1 MNAHIPQSI
10 PTITELKKLA
20 TLRNHIISP
29 RLNSPTVTVI
39 QDTLSG
45 VYRMTRSKV
54 KIPEQEAMN
63 MIARWD
69 LPLKTF
75 PRKEYYTGQDMLSFI
90 LPKLSGKF
98 GKVLVEYG
106 KVKSGQFDKNALISE
121 SALIHTIYN
130 DFGPDQ
136 TARFIDLLQSLI
148 HKYFLIEGFSVGI
161 QDMLTSK
168 ENTDVLKE
176 SIDTNISKVDELIKK
191 VHEGK
196 FTNNTGR
203 SNAEELEYSIA
214 SITTSITT
222 ASTKLVASL
231 DSDNRTMAM
240 VNSGAK
246 ANEMNVAQMMAL
258 LGQQNIEGG
267 RAPYTFDG
275 RTLPH
280 FPKYD
285 DGLESR
291 GFVKNSFLT
300 GLTPFE
306 YFFHAAAGR
315 IGMID
320 TAVKSVS
327 KDTKIIIQDMDGVSN
342 VVNIG
347 EWIDSL
353 IDNSS
358 KEDITYYGPEDANM
372 ELLKL
377 SEDKCVFIPTIDMK
391 GNTIWSKLTAVTR
404 HDPGEKL
411 YKIET
416 ASGREVIVT
425 KAQSLLVWNNVKD
438 VFEPS
443 DANSVKIGDFL
454 PTTMSISAP
463 QKIID
468 KISMNKYLP
477 KSEYIYGTDFNKA
490 VEMMNKSMEGR
501 DKIPTGWWEE
511 NNGVVFTL
519 PYDKKSKLYRAATR
533 SGIENIE
540 DGYIYPYRATR
551 QHSKTPEYF
560 ELNEDNGIMLGLYL
574 ADGNCHESSGQIHIT
589 KNNESV
595 REFAKKWFE
604 NMGIKTNE
612 TKQSKERAA
621 SVAGYS
627 TMMVRV
633 FESLCGKGSAN
644 KHVPTEA
651 YSAPDSF
658 VIGILNGYF
667 SGDGTVG
674 DGSIGCTSIS
684 KDLID
689 GISTLC
695 NRIGIFGKMSYNI
708 DPKPTNL
715 CESPKSYY
723 RLDIRAQWAKLFMKT
738 IPLINTEKQY
748 KLNNL
753 KPSEEHRNYTVKNNV
768 VLDAIKSITE
778 ISPELHPKMYD
789 VTVPETLNFNIFN
802 GLCMRDTS
810 ETGYLQRQFMKMMED
825 LKVEHDGTV
834 RNSMK
839 RMIQF
844 RYGDDGIDPVK
855 IETVE
860 IDLAKM
866 SNAEITQAYGL
877 SMSDLEAVLTRDA
890 LKEVSEPIKDMVSSI
905 RADREMFIKNII
917 RYNSKKPALRVAV
930 HLPRLL
936 NTYKNPSSST
946 TDLTPDYVYQKISE
960 FERKGFV
967 KNPAFNIL
975 LHYVLAP
982 KKVIVEA
989 RLTKEVFDA
998 LMAEM
1003 EYKYLK
1009 ALVHPSE
1016 SVGPVAAQ
1024 SIGEP
1029 TTQLTLNT
1037 FHVAGTAAAN
1047 STSGV
1052 PRIKELAAA
1061 SKNPKTPSNY
1071 VYLKSAMVSNKDAA
1085 LQLKKNIQQTRLK
1098 DVLKSVRIYY
1108 DPTEDSVVEDD
1119 KEFMAEYLDVFR
1131 AKGGDGEASPW
1142 VIRMELS
1149 ESDLADRAIT
1159 LEKIKYELEQTSGV
1173 ADVRVSDTNS
1183 SNLVVRVRMVAL
1195 KGEGNE
1201 FFEARKA
1208 IYDLESVVL
1217 SGIDGINRVF
1227 LKESNEEFFFEPTEN
1242 VYKAKKPWLLE
1253 TEGANLLEILAH
1265 PDVDSTRTFSNDI
1278 MEIQD
1283 IFGIEVARQALIDE
1297 FRLALGS
1304 AYVNVHHVML
1314 LVDTMIQNG
1323 YIGAVGRHSMNKNAD
1338 IGPLAKASFETSGK
1352 VVVEASVSGELD
1364 AITGVSSNIM
1374 LGQIPPCGTGDV
1386 AIYIDESML
1395 PASKKSYE
1403 PELIPVPEVSKKE
1416 ITLDD
1421 IVLDI

>member
-20 TLRNHIISP
+20 TLRNHVISP
-29 RLNSPTVTVI
+29 RLNAPTVTVI

-45 VYRMTRSKV
+45 VYRLTRSKV

-69 LPLKTF
+69 LPLKSF

-98 GKVLVEYG
+98 GKVLVEMG
-106 KVKSGQFDKNALISE
+106 KVKAGQFDKNALISE

-136 TARFIDLLQSLI
+136 TARFIDQLQALI

-161 QDMLTSK
+161 EDMLTSV
-168 ENTDVLKE
+168 ENTDTLRDSVE
-176 SIDTNISKVDELIKK
+176 SNMKKAEELIKK

-203 SNAEELEYSIA
+203 SNAEEFEFEIQN
-214 SITTSITT
+214 ITKNITT
-222 ASTKLVASL
+222 ASTKLVATL
-231 DSDNRTMAM
+231 DADNRTMAM

-267 RAPYTFDG
+267 RAPYTFEG

-320 TAVKSVS
+320 TAVK
-327 KDTKIIIQDMDGVSN
+327 
-342 VVNIG
+342 
-347 EWIDSL
+347 
-353 IDNSS
+353 
-358 KEDITYYGPEDANM
+358 
-372 ELLKL
+372 
-377 SEDKCVFIPTIDMK
+377 
-391 GNTIWSKLTAVTR
+391 
-404 HDPGEKL
+404 
-411 YKIET
+411 
-416 ASGREVIVT
+416 
-425 KAQSLLVWNNVKD
+425 
-438 VFEPS
+438 
-443 DANSVKIGDFL
+443 
-454 PTTMSISAP
+454 
-463 QKIID
+463 
-468 KISMNKYLP
+468 
-477 KSEYIYGTDFNKA
+477 
-490 VEMMNKSMEGR
+490 
-501 DKIPTGWWEE
+501 
-511 NNGVVFTL
+511 
-519 PYDKKSKLYRAATR
+519 
-533 SGIENIE
+533 
-540 DGYIYPYRATR
+540 
-551 QHSKTPEYF
+551 
-560 ELNEDNGIMLGLYL
+560 
-574 ADGNCHESSGQIHIT
+574 
-589 KNNESV
+589 
-595 REFAKKWFE
+595 
-604 NMGIKTNE
+604 
-612 TKQSKERAA
+612 
-621 SVAGYS
+621 
-627 TMMVRV
+627 
-633 FESLCGKGSAN
+633 
-644 KHVPTEA
+644 
-651 YSAPDSF
+651 
-658 VIGILNGYF
+658 
-667 SGDGTVG
+667 
-674 DGSIGCTSIS
+674 
-684 KDLID
+684 
-689 GISTLC
+689 
-695 NRIGIFGKMSYNI
+695 
-708 DPKPTNL
+708 
-715 CESPKSYY
+715 
-723 RLDIRAQWAKLFMKT
+723 
-738 IPLINTEKQY
+738 
-748 KLNNL
+748 
-753 KPSEEHRNYTVKNNV
+753 
-768 VLDAIKSITE
+768 
-778 ISPELHPKMYD
+778 
-789 VTVPETLNFNIFN
+789 
-802 GLCMRDTS
+802 TS

-839 RMIQF
+839 RMVQF

-866 SNAEITQAYGL
+866 SNADITREYGL
-877 SMSDLEAVLTRDA
+877 SMSDLEAVLTSAA
-890 LKEVSEPIKDMVSSI
+890 LKEVTQPIKDMVSAV

-936 NTYKNPSSST
+936 NTYKNTSSST

-960 FERKGFV
+960 FERKSFV
-967 KNPAFNIL
+967 KNPAFSIL

-989 RLTKEVFDA
+989 RLTVELFDA
-998 LMAEM
+998 MMAEM

-1029 TTQLTLNT
+1029 TTQLTLNSIEWNERIIVKNGDKIMDVKIGEFIDNIMSKVPEEEIEVHPNDTKLAYMDKTWDALSVDEDGVVSWKRLEAVTRHPPINEDGTNTLVKVTTSLGLCVTATKAKSFLAKSPEGKLEATRGDELQVGSLVPVRKDMFKNSGLESKNDIVWDPVVSIEEVVSENPYVYDLTVADTKNFIHSNGLCLRDT

-1071 VYLKSAMVSNKDAA
+1071 VYLKGDLVTNKDSA

-1098 DVLKSVRIYY
+1098 DVLKAVRIYY
-1108 DPTEDSVVEDD
+1108 DPTEESVVEED
-1119 KEFMAEYLDVFR
+1119 KEFMGEYLDAFR
-1131 AKGGDGEASPW
+1131 AKGGDAESSPW
-1142 VIRMELS
+1142 VIRIELN
-1149 ESDLADRAIT
+1149 EADLADRAIT

-1173 ADVRVSDTNS
+1173 ADVKVSDTNY

-1208 IYDLESVVL
+1208 IYDLENVVL
-1217 SGIDGINRVF
+1217 SGVDGINRVF
-1227 LKESNEEFFFEPTEN
+1227 LKESSEEFFYDPVEN

-1253 TEGANLLEILAH
+1253 TEGANLLEILGNA
-1265 PDVDSTRTFSNDI
+1265 DVDATRSFSNDI
-1278 MEIQD
+1278 MEIQE

-1314 LVDTMIQNG
+1314 LVDTMVQNG
-1323 YIGAVGRHSMNKNAD
+1323 YIGPVGRHSMNKNTD

-1352 VVVEASVSGELD
+1352 VVVEASVAGELD
-1364 AITGVSSNIM
+1364 TITGVSSNIM

-1386 AIYIDESML
+1386 AVFIDESML
-1395 PASKKSYE
+1395 PAIKKEVE
-1403 PELIPVPEVSKKE
+1403 PELIPVPETGKKE
-1416 ITLDD
+1416 LTLDD
-1421 IVLDI
+1421 IVLDLGL